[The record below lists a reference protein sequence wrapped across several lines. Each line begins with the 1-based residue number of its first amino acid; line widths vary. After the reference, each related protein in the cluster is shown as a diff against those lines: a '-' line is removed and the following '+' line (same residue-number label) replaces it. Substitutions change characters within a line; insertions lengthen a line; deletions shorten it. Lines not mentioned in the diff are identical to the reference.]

1 MPVQTISIDR
11 FRNLKPVTLQCSPQL
26 NLFTGANAAGKTS
39 ILESLYIL
47 GRARSFRTRSLQKAI
62 QTGNDRFQ
70 LVARVQLDTGRG
82 IPVGISQHDKQ
93 LLARIDGKT
102 VKRLSELAVLFPVHW
117 VGGNLHRLIE
127 EGPGHRRQYLDW
139 GLFHVKPGYISV
151 WQRYQRLLK
160 QRNAA
165 LRANRSAP
173 EIRIWD
179 NELATAGEELH
190 AYRDAY
196 TDQLGAASHAVI
208 RELLGESAEL
218 EIGYR
223 PGWRADLAFLDALRA
238 GLDKDREQGFTRCGP
253 HRADVSLLCNGL
265 PVSEQ
270 LSRGQQKLLVVG
282 LQVAQARLLKEGSAR
297 TSLFLIDD
305 LGSELDSG
313 NQGRV
318 MSLLGRL
325 EAQVFATAIDLPD
338 VSGWSMD
345 AVKRFHV
352 KHGCVSEVV

>member
-39 ILESLYIL
+39 VLESLYIL
-47 GRARSFRTRSLQKAI
+47 GRARSFRTRSLEKAI

-70 LVARVQLDTGRG
+70 LVAKVRLDTGRG
-82 IPVGISQHDKQ
+82 VPVGISQQDKQ

-102 VKRLSELAVLFPVHW
+102 VKRLSDLAALFPVHW
-117 VGGNLHRLIE
+117 IGGNLHRLIDD
-127 EGPGHRRQYLDW
+127 GPAHRRQYLDW

-151 WQRYQRLLK
+151 WQRYQKLLK

-165 LRANRSAP
+165 LRARRPAP

-179 NELATAGEELH
+179 NELSVAGEELH
-190 AYRDAY
+190 AFRYAY
-196 TDQLGAASHAVI
+196 SLQLGAASHTVI

-218 EIGYR
+218 EIAYR
-223 PGWRADLAFLDALRA
+223 PGWHADLPFRDALRA
-238 GLDKDREQGFTRCGP
+238 GLEKDRERGFTRFGP
-253 HRADVSLLCNGL
+253 HRADVSLLCNEL
-265 PVSEQ
+265 PVSEL

-313 NQGRV
+313 NQARV
-318 MSLLGRL
+318 MSILGRL
-325 EAQVFATAIDLPD
+325 EAQVFATAIHLPD

-345 AVKRFHV
+345 TFKRFHV

>member
-47 GRARSFRTRSLQKAI
+47 GRARSFRTRSLEKAI

-70 LVARVQLDTGRG
+70 LVARVLAETGRG
-82 IPVGISQHDKQ
+82 IPVGISQHEKQ
-93 LLARIDGKT
+93 LLARIDGKS
-102 VKRLSELAVLFPVHW
+102 VKRLSDLAALFPMQW
-117 VGGNLHRLIE
+117 IGGNLHRLIE
-127 EGPGHRRQYLDW
+127 EGPAHRRKYLDW
-139 GLFHVKPGYISV
+139 GLFHVKPAYISV

-165 LRANRSAP
+165 LRAGRPVA
-173 EIRIWD
+173 EIKAWD
-179 NELATAGEELH
+179 NELATAGETLH
-190 AYRDAY
+190 AFRHAY
-196 TDQLGAASHAVI
+196 VVELNASSQEVA
-208 RELLGESAEL
+208 RELLDEDAEL
-218 EIGYR
+218 EINYR
-223 PGWRADLAFLDALRA
+223 AGWRADLPFQEALGV
-238 GLDKDREQGFTRCGP
+238 GLEKDREQGFTRCGP
-253 HRADVSLLCNGL
+253 HRADLALLYERL
-265 PVSEQ
+265 PVSEL
-270 LSRGQQKLLVVG
+270 LSRGQQKLLVVA
-282 LQVAQARLLKEGSAR
+282 LQVAQARLLKAGLAK

-305 LGSELDSG
+305 LGAELDRA

-325 EAQVFATAIDLPD
+325 QAQVFATAIDLPD
-338 VSGWSMD
+338 VTGWSMD
-345 AVKRFHV
+345 TIRRFHV

>member
-70 LVARVQLDTGRG
+70 LVATVQLDTGRSV
-82 IPVGISQHDKQ
+82 PVGISQYHKQ

-102 VKRLSELAVLFPVHW
+102 VKRLSDLAVLFPVHW

-127 EGPGHRRQYLDW
+127 EGPAYRRQYLDW

-165 LRANRSAP
+165 LRAKRSAP
-173 EIRIWD
+173 EVRIWD
-179 NELATAGEELH
+179 KELAIAGEELH
-190 AYRDAY
+190 AFRHAY
-196 TDQLGAASHAVI
+196 TAQLGAVSQAVI
-208 RELLGESAEL
+208 CELLGESAQLEL
-218 EIGYR
+218 GYR

-238 GLDKDREQGFTRCGP
+238 GPEAIRR
-253 HRADVSLLCNGL
+253 
-265 PVSEQ
+265 
-270 LSRGQQKLLVVG
+270 
-282 LQVAQARLLKEGSAR
+282 
-297 TSLFLIDD
+297 
-305 LGSELDSG
+305 ELD
-313 NQGRV
+313 V
-318 MSLLGRL
+318 
-325 EAQVFATAIDLPD
+325 
-338 VSGWSMD
+338 
-345 AVKRFHV
+345 
-352 KHGCVSEVV
+352 